1 MADGTALAN
10 GSRIGLATKQP
21 KDIGDLAEDFVP
33 LSYLG
38 PGMRLSP
45 SPDGKSILYPVDRFN
60 SSLWMLEGFE

>member
-38 PGMRLSP
+38 PGMRLSL